1 MRSESSPIGQES
13 TRTFTETA
21 RRAQIMAAAID
32 TIAELGYGQASLARI
47 AETAGTSKG
56 VIIYH
61 FGGKD
66 ELIRELVAELV
77 ARGVAYMEPQVD
89 AEPTGAGKLRA
100 YIESNL
106 AFMRENRNHM
116 VAIVE
121 IALNARAADGSR
133 LYDFSVQDAGVAA
146 LEQLLAYFQGTGEF
160 RVGFDPH
167 VMAMAIRAA
176 INAVPAQLARDPA
189 LDVGHHA
196 REIADMFHIATR
208 PGKAPGPSVR
218 QQSPEERMK
227 PHVRPHG
234 DEPAQRPGSL
244 ARPLAR
250 GGIMTA
256 RVGASGPPAGTA
268 RGDVALRAA
277 GLTKRYG
284 SVVALDGLDL
294 EVGVGEVHAF
304 LGPNGAGKTTTIRI
318 LLGLLRKADAAR
330 QPARRRPVARRGG
343 AAPAAGVRSWR
354 CDVVAE
360 PDRRGDHRPARPA
373 ARRYQRQPAEGADRA
388 VRPGHLEARLAPTPG
403 ATGRRSR

>member
-21 RRAQIMAAAID
+21 RRAQIVAAAID

-47 AETAGTSKG
+47 AGTAGTSKG

-66 ELIRELVAELV
+66 ELIRELVAGLV
-77 ARGVAYMEPQVD
+77 ARGVAYMEPQID

-160 RVGFDPH
+160 RAGFDPH

-208 PGKAPGPSVR
+208 PGS
-218 QQSPEERMK
+218 
-227 PHVRPHG
+227 H
-234 DEPAQRPGSL
+234 
-244 ARPLAR
+244 
-250 GGIMTA
+250 
-256 RVGASGPPAGTA
+256 
-268 RGDVALRAA
+268 
-277 GLTKRYG
+277 
-284 SVVALDGLDL
+284 
-294 EVGVGEVHAF
+294 
-304 LGPNGAGKTTTIRI
+304 
-318 LLGLLRKADAAR
+318 
-330 QPARRRPVARRGG
+330 PV
-343 AAPAAGVRSWR
+343 P
-354 CDVVAE
+354 
-360 PDRRGDHRPARPA
+360 
-373 ARRYQRQPAEGADRA
+373 
-388 VRPGHLEARLAPTPG
+388 
-403 ATGRRSR
+403 